1 MKDRYH
7 FSNGIGNQ
15 SMGKTKKQV
24 TLHIDKDAIAC
35 FKNQAADTGISYQ
48 NLINLYLRD
57 CVANE
62 SPPGNKQIALHI
74 YAAGDMNQ
82 DYSY

>member
-1 MKDRYH
+1 MKGRYH
-7 FSNGIGNQ
+7 FSNGIGDQ
-15 SMGKTKKQV
+15 SMGKTKKQI

-62 SPPGNKQIALHI
+62 SSLLGISRSPCI
-74 YAAGDMNQ
+74 YTLREI
-82 DYSY
+82 